1 MKTGYVAA
9 IDIGTTKIVAIVGR
23 RNEEGKLEILG
34 MGNAP
39 SLGVTRG
46 EVINIEKTVQAI
58 RIAVADVEQ
67 SIDYRF
73 TDVVVGIAG
82 KHIRCSQNRGYITRE
97 THDEEISQTDVDK
110 LVQDMYNVLIQ
121 PGEEIIHVLPQNFLV
136 DKEYDVT
143 NPVGMHGKRL
153 EANFHMVI
161 GKVDSINY
169 IKKSIYKSGLSL
181 NNIVLEPLAS
191 AEAVL
196 TDDEKEVGVVLVDIG
211 GGTTD
216 VAIYAEGIIKHTA
229 VIPFGGNVITKDIKE
244 ICSILERQ
252 AEQLKIRFG
261 EALLD
266 FAPEAKVV
274 TVPGIRGR
282 DAKEISF
289 KHLAGIIQARMEEII
304 DAVKFEIDASGVGD
318 RLGAGLVLTGGG
330 ALLKNL
336 PQLVAYKTGL
346 HARIGHPNE
355 HIVANK
361 IENINHTMYAT
372 AVGLVMKG
380 LENANTKQSAAME
393 NLSKLVADI
402 PEPVAPVQAAAP
414 APSPAPAPVEQEQR
428 APQMAESGQ
437 QADKKQRRGL
447 IDSFKNRLSGL
458 LDIEDDT
465 KF

>member
-1 MKTGYVAA
+1 MKTGYIAA

-23 RNEEGKLEILG
+23 RNEDGKLEIVG

-58 RIAVADVEQ
+58 RMAVASAEDG
-67 SIDYRF
+67 IDYQF
-73 TDVVVGIAG
+73 SEVVVGIAG

-97 THDEEISQTDVDK
+97 THDEEISQGDVDK

-169 IKKSIYKSGLSL
+169 IKKSIHKAGLKLSSV
-181 NNIVLEPLAS
+181 ILEPLAS

-216 VAIYAEGIIKHTA
+216 VAIYSEGIIKHTS

-244 ICSILERQ
+244 LCSILERQ
-252 AEQLKIRFG
+252 AEQLKVRFG
-261 EALLD
+261 EALHD

-289 KHLAGIIQARMEEII
+289 KHLAGIIQARLEEII

-346 HARIGHPNE
+346 HARIGYPNE
-355 HIVANK
+355 HIIADK
-361 IENINHTMYAT
+361 IEDINHTMYAT
-372 AVGLVMKG
+372 SVGLVMKG
-380 LENANTKQSAAME
+380 LSLVPVEELTAMDNISALVTEVPETKA
-393 NLSKLVADI
+393 
-402 PEPVAPVQAAAP
+402 PEPIAEP
-414 APSPAPAPVEQEQR
+414 APEEHEPQ
-428 APQMAESGQ
+428 APQMAEITPHHE
-437 QADKKQRRGL
+437 KKRRGL
-447 IDSFKNRLSGL
+447 IDTFKNRLSGL
-458 LDIEDDT
+458 LDIDDDT

>member
-23 RNEEGKLEILG
+23 RNEDGKLEIIG

-58 RIAVADVEQ
+58 RMAVADVEQ
-67 SIDYRF
+67 GIDYRF
-73 TDVVVGIAG
+73 KEVVVGIAG

-97 THDEEISQTDVDK
+97 AHDEEINQGDVDK

-169 IKKSIYKSGLSL
+169 IKKSINKAGLKL
-181 NNIVLEPLAS
+181 TNIVLEPLAS

-216 VAIYAEGIIKHTA
+216 VAIYSEGIIKHTA

-304 DAVKFEIDASGVGD
+304 DAVKFEIESSGVSD

-346 HARIGHPNE
+346 HARIGLPNE
-355 HIVANK
+355 HVIADK
-361 IENINHTMYAT
+361 FENINHTMYAT

-380 LENANTKQSAAME
+380 LENAVTSEKSVME
-393 NLSKLVADI
+393 NLSSFIEEVQEVHA
-402 PEPVAPVQAAAP
+402 PVEAVAPE
-414 APSPAPAPVEQEQR
+414 PAPVEKELR
-428 APQMAESGQ
+428 APQMAETGGLNE
-437 QADKKQRRGL
+437 KKRRGL
-447 IDSFKNRLSGL
+447 IDTFKNRLSGL